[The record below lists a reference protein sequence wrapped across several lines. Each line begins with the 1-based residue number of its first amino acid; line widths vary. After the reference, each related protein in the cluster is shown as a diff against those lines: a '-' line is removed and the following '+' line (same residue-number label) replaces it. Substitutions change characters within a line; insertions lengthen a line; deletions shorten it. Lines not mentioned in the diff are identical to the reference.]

1 MSLIETICAFLFALG
16 VLIVF
21 HELGHYWVARL
32 CNVKVLR
39 FSVGMGKVLFSRR
52 FGGDQTEWV
61 ISAVPLGGYVKM
73 LDAREQGDDSIAP
86 QDLAREFT
94 HQSVWKRIAIVAAGP
109 LANFVLA
116 IVLLTFLFMVGTP
129 EPVAKLHSPALAS
142 VAYQSGIRGNEL
154 VTAVNGK
161 PIQLWSELRW
171 ELLQSAIEKRDAI
184 LTVVGANDAEGA
196 NQNVYQI
203 TQQIILPL
211 TQLSSDDIQS
221 DFLTKLG
228 LNLALSKA
236 QLGNLMPDSPA
247 LRAGLQKGDIILDID
262 GKTILDSLD
271 LIDAVQASANKL
283 LKIKVDRSGA
293 ILTFL
298 VTPDAEMTEHGAVGK
313 LKVEVSSAPDML
325 NHQDSLFDA
334 VPKAVERTW
343 STSVMTLQMVG
354 KMIIGEVSLKNIT
367 GPLTIADYAGKTAK
381 SGLISYLNFLAF
393 ISISLGVMNLLPIPI
408 LDGGHLL
415 YYSLE
420 VLTGRPVSARLWEI
434 SQRAGIAILMLLM
447 VLAFFN
453 DVVRLLPG

>member
-1 MSLIETICAFLFALG
+1 MSLIETILAFLFALG

-39 FSVGMGKVLFSRR
+39 FSVGMGKVIFSRR
-52 FGGDQTEWV
+52 FGPDQTEWA
-61 ISAVPLGGYVKM
+61 ISVVPLGGYVKM
-73 LDAREQGDDSIAP
+73 LDAREQENETIAP

-109 LANFVLA
+109 CANFVLA
-116 IVLLTFLFMVGTP
+116 IILLTFLFMVGTP
-129 EPVAKLHSPALAS
+129 EPIAKLHQPPLAS
-142 VAYQSGIRGNEL
+142 QAYQSGIRGNEL

-171 ELLQSAIEKRDAI
+171 ELLQSAIEKQDAI
-184 LTVVGANDAEGA
+184 LTI
-196 NQNVYQI
+196 QQPSSSQTRQI
-203 TQQIILPL
+203 AIPL
-211 TQLSSDDIQS
+211 TQLSSEDIES
-221 DFLTKLG
+221 DFLNKLG

-236 QLGNLMPDSPA
+236 QLGNVIPDGPA
-247 LRAGLQKGDIILDID
+247 MRAGLQKGDFILDID
-262 GKTILDSLD
+262 GKTISDSLD
-271 LIDAVQASANKL
+271 LIGIVQASPNKL
-283 LKIKVDRSGA
+283 LTITVNRSGA
-293 ILTFL
+293 ILRFL
-298 VTPDAEMTEHGAVGK
+298 VTPDSEMTDKGAVGK

-325 NHQDSLFDA
+325 NHQDTLFDA

-343 STSVMTLQMVG
+343 TTSVMTVKMIG
-354 KMIIGEVSLKNIT
+354 KMVIGEVSLKNIT
-367 GPLTIADYAGKTAK
+367 GPLTIADYAGQTAK
-381 SGLISYLNFLAF
+381 SGLISYLSFLAF

-434 SQRAGIAILMLLM
+434 SQRAGLAILMLLM
-447 VLAFFN
+447 VVAFFN
-453 DVVRLLPG
+453 DIVRLLPT